1 MASDVFTQELDI
13 GEPTSICS
21 VTYFLK
27 IVKFERRKGDM
38 QKQIEQTLDS
48 REVAEMVGKQH
59 KNLLAD
65 VRGYIEELGQLKI
78 QPSDFFK
85 ESTYQN
91 IQNKTMPCYDITKK
105 GCEFIAHK
113 LTGIKG
119 TEFTARY
126 INRFH
131 DMEETIQK
139 GIPHKPDK
147 PKKEKLPSVNMMVKN
162 IREALHDAGVDSK
175 YIAAEVV
182 RIYSDSGYPINVPL
196 ISDVPKL
203 WDCTNIAKELGI
215 YSESGRP
222 HDKAVSAIIQK
233 LDLFTDEIVRTA
245 YSRNGHDGVTVQY
258 KGSVLEKVKEWLEEN
273 SYPSLIEFRLANGSV
288 NKCRVC
294 YQEVA

>member
-1 MASDVFTQELDI
+1 
-13 GEPTSICS
+13 
-21 VTYFLK
+21 
-27 IVKFERRKGDM
+27 M

-48 REVAEMVGKQH
+48 REVAEMVGKEH
-59 KNLLAD
+59 KNLMRD
-65 VRGYIEELGQLKI
+65 VRSYVEELGQLKI
-78 QPSDFFK
+78 EPSDFFK

-91 IQNKTMPCYDITKK
+91 SQNKTMPCYDITKK

-131 DMEETIQK
+131 DMEETIRE
-139 GIPHKPDK
+139 GIPQKKLDK

-182 RIYSDSGYPINVPL
+182 RIYSDSGYPVNVPL
-196 ISDVPKL
+196 VSDVPKL
-203 WDCTNIAKELGI
+203 WDCTSIAKELGI

-233 LDLFTDEIVRTA
+233 LDLFADEIVRTA

-258 KGSVLEKVKEWLEEN
+258 KNSVLEKAREWMEEN
-273 SYPSLIEFRLANGSV
+273 NYPLLIEFRLANGSI
-288 NKCRVC
+288 NKCRA
-294 YQEVA
+294 YYGEVA

>member
-1 MASDVFTQELDI
+1 
-13 GEPTSICS
+13 
-21 VTYFLK
+21 
-27 IVKFERRKGDM
+27 M

-48 REVAEMVGKQH
+48 REVAEMVGKEH
-59 KNLLAD
+59 KNLMRD
-65 VRGYIEELGQLKI
+65 VRSYVDELGQLKI
-78 QPSDFFK
+78 EPSDFFK
-85 ESTYQN
+85 ENTYQN
-91 IQNKTMPCYDITKK
+91 SQNKTMPCYDITKK

-131 DMEETIQK
+131 DMEETIREGVSQK
-139 GIPHKPDK
+139 SDK

-162 IREALHDAGVDSK
+162 IKEALHDAGVDSK

-182 RIYSDSGYPINVPL
+182 RIYSDSGYPVNAPV

-203 WDCTNIAKELGI
+203 WDCTSIAKELGI

-233 LDLFTDEIVRTA
+233 LDIFTDEIVRTA

-258 KGSVLEKVKEWLEEN
+258 KGSVLEKAREWLEEN
-273 SYPSLIEFRLANGSV
+273 GYPSLIEYRLANGSV

-294 YQEVA
+294 YREVA

>member
-1 MASDVFTQELDI
+1 
-13 GEPTSICS
+13 
-21 VTYFLK
+21 
-27 IVKFERRKGDM
+27 M
-38 QKQIEQTLDS
+38 QKKIEQTLDS
-48 REVAEMVGKQH
+48 REVAKMVGKEH
-59 KNLLAD
+59 KNLIRD
-65 VRGYIEELGQLKI
+65 VRFYLEELGQLKI
-78 QPSDFFK
+78 EPSDFFR
-85 ESTYQN
+85 ENTYRN
-91 IQNKTMPCYDITKK
+91 SQNKTMPCYDITKK

-131 DMEETIQK
+131 DMEETIRE
-139 GIPHKPDK
+139 GIPQKPDK

-182 RIYSDSGYPINVPL
+182 RIYSDSGYPVNVPL

-203 WDCTNIAKELGI
+203 WDCTGMAKELGI

-233 LDLFTDEIVRTA
+233 LDIFTDEIVRTA

-258 KGSVLEKVKEWLEEN
+258 KDSVLDKAKEWLEEN
-273 SYPSLIEFRLANGSV
+273 GYPSLIEYRLANGSV

>member
-1 MASDVFTQELDI
+1 
-13 GEPTSICS
+13 
-21 VTYFLK
+21 
-27 IVKFERRKGDM
+27 M
-38 QKQIEQTLDS
+38 QKNEIKAFE
-48 REVAEMVGKQH
+48 
-59 KNLLAD
+59 N
-65 VRGYIEELGQLKI
+65 EELGLSVRTVLNEDGSISVNAEDTAIGFGWVQ
-78 QPSDFFK
+78 
-85 ESTYQN
+85 E
-91 IQNKTMPCYDITKK
+91 KK
-105 GCEFIAHK
+105 GKIYPRWETLNGFCVDLGFPNK
-113 LTGIKG
+113 LGKDDYIPESLYYLLGMKANNERAQKYQRWLAMEVLPTLRKTGSYEMPK
-119 TEFTARY
+119 
-126 INRFH
+126 
-131 DMEETIQK
+131 Q
-139 GIPHKPDK
+139 KPDK

-196 ISDVPKL
+196 ISDAPKL
-203 WDCTNIAKELGI
+203 WDCTSIAKELGI

-222 HDKAVSAIIQK
+222 HDKVVSAIIQK